1 VTSYDPAPHV
11 PFCEPQQKKIF
22 TPTTGEL
29 PFHRRTVRE
38 NATLYTGVCMYMH
51 VYVCVCVC
59 VCMCVCVC
67 CIFLATSSAVSESK
81 ARSCK
86 KLGYRFCEIMIDLL
100 HCPSRFDRIA
110 IKLTVHRQ
118 FISPGHQGFCKHP
131 LPTKYQFLAV
141 RNNISTY
148 NFSEMH
154 FYAFL
159 PVQPSSCQPP

>member
-1 VTSYDPAPHV
+1 
-11 PFCEPQQKKIF
+11 
-22 TPTTGEL
+22 
-29 PFHRRTVRE
+29 VRVCVYLY
-38 NATLYTGVCMYMH
+38 LYTPIHIHICARARAR
-51 VYVCVCVC
+51 VCV
-59 VCMCVCVC
+59 CVCVC

-110 IKLTVHRQ
+110 IKLTGHRQ
-118 FISPGHQGFCKHP
+118 FISPRHQGLCKHP

-141 RNNISTY
+141 RNNTSTH
-148 NFSEMH
+148 NFSETH

-159 PVQPSSCQPP
+159 PVQPLSYVSHRDESTSVM